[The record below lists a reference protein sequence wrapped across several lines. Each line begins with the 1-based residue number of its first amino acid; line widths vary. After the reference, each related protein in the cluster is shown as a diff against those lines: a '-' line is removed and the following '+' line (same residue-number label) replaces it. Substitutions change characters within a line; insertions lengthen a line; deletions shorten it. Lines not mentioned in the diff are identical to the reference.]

1 MLKFSGRNRP
11 GPTGAEG
18 ADISARPEFGETPH
32 YPGARGPGG
41 TFSTNTAGQ
50 RFSAIDLRSSLSSAV
65 RSLMAHAPHTEGP
78 SDDVVK
84 TVTSQISAVSD
95 DVVDA
100 TADLLKNGSRSTIFG
115 ILAGTLVLGW
125 IIGRSGQPPKFT

>member
-1 MLKFSGRNRP
+1 MLKFSGRNRQ
-11 GPTGAEG
+11 GPP
-18 ADISARPEFGETPH
+18 DMSSRQEFPDVPPDPRTPD
-32 YPGARGPGG
+32 AGG
-41 TFSTNTAGQ
+41 TFSADSAGQ
-50 RFSAIDLRSSLSSAV
+50 RFSAIDLRSSLSSAI

-84 TVTSQISAVSD
+84 TVTSQLSAVSD

-115 ILAGTLVLGW
+115 ILAGTVVLGW
-125 IIGRSGQPPKFT
+125 IIGRSGQPPKYN

>member
-1 MLKFSGRNRP
+1 MLRRNRQGSADLSSREAFSDIPRDP
-11 GPTGAEG
+11 GSRAAGGAV
-18 ADISARPEFGETPH
+18 SAEASG
-32 YPGARGPGG
+32 Y
-41 TFSTNTAGQ
+41 

-78 SDDVVK
+78 SDDVVQ
-84 TVTSQISAVSD
+84 TVTSQIAAASD

-100 TADLLKNGSRSTIFG
+100 TADLLRNGSRSTIFG

-125 IIGRSGQPPKFT
+125 IIGRSGQAPKFN

>member
-1 MLKFSGRNRP
+1 MLRRNRQTP
-11 GPTGAEG
+11 
-18 ADISARPEFGETPH
+18 ADPSRQDSGDILSASGHAGSAPSPE
-32 YPGARGPGG
+32 A
-41 TFSTNTAGQ
+41 AGQ

-84 TVTSQISAVSD
+84 TVTAQISAASD

-100 TADLLKNGSRSTIFG
+100 TADLLKSGSRTTVFG
-115 ILAGTLVLGW
+115 ILAGTMVLGW
-125 IIGRSGQPPKFT
+125 IIGRSGREKLS

>member
-1 MLKFSGRNRP
+1 MLGRNRR
-11 GPTGAEG
+11 GS
-18 ADISARPEFGETPH
+18 ADLSSPQEYGDIPRSPDSRDAGSA
-32 YPGARGPGG
+32 
-41 TFSTNTAGQ
+41 FSADAAGQ
-50 RFSAIDLRSSLSSAV
+50 RFSAIDLRSSLSSAI
-65 RSLMAHAPHTEGP
+65 RSLMAHAPHAEGP

-84 TVTSQISAVSD
+84 TVTSQIAAVSD

-125 IIGRSGQPPKFT
+125 IIGRSSQAPKFN

>member
-1 MLKFSGRNRP
+1 MLRRNRQGSVDLSSREAFSDIPRDP
-11 GPTGAEG
+11 GSSAAGSAVSAEASG
-18 ADISARPEFGETPH
+18 H
-32 YPGARGPGG
+32 
-41 TFSTNTAGQ
+41 

-84 TVTSQISAVSD
+84 TVTSQIAAASD

-100 TADLLKNGSRSTIFG
+100 TADLLRNGSRSTIFG

-125 IIGRSGQPPKFT
+125 IIGRSGQAPKFN

>member
-1 MLKFSGRNRP
+1 MFGRNRQGSAELP
-11 GPTGAEG
+11 SREAFSDIPRHQGSRAAGGAV
-18 ADISARPEFGETPH
+18 SAEASGH
-32 YPGARGPGG
+32 
-41 TFSTNTAGQ
+41 

-84 TVTSQISAVSD
+84 TVTSQIAASSD

-125 IIGRSGQPPKFT
+125 IIGRSGQAPKFN

>member
-1 MLKFSGRNRP
+1 MLGRNRRSS
-11 GPTGAEG
+11 
-18 ADISARPEFGETPH
+18 ADLSSRQEFGDIPRN
-32 YPGARGPGG
+32 PDGRDASGA
-41 TFSTNTAGQ
+41 FSADAAGQ
-50 RFSAIDLRSSLSSAV
+50 RFSAIDLRSSLSSAI
-65 RSLMAHAPHTEGP
+65 RSLMAHAPHAEGP

-84 TVTSQISAVSD
+84 TVTSQIAAVSD

-125 IIGRSGQPPKFT
+125 IIGRSSQAPKFN

>member
-1 MLKFSGRNRP
+1 MLRRNRQ
-11 GPTGAEG
+11 GS
-18 ADISARPEFGETPH
+18 ADPSSRREFGDIPRD
-32 YPGARGPGG
+32 PGRRDAD
-41 TFSTNTAGQ
+41 SALSAETAGQ

-65 RSLMAHAPHTEGP
+65 RSLMAHAPQTEGP

-100 TADLLKNGSRSTIFG
+100 TADLLRNGSRSTIFG

-125 IIGRSGQPPKFT
+125 IIGRSGQAPKFN

>member
-1 MLKFSGRNRP
+1 MFGRNRQGSADLSSREAFSDIP
-11 GPTGAEG
+11 RHPDCAAGGAV
-18 ADISARPEFGETPH
+18 SAEASGH
-32 YPGARGPGG
+32 
-41 TFSTNTAGQ
+41 

-84 TVTSQISAVSD
+84 TVTSQIAAASD

-100 TADLLKNGSRSTIFG
+100 AADLLKNGSRSTIFG

-125 IIGRSGQPPKFT
+125 IIGRSGQAPKFN

>member
-1 MLKFSGRNRP
+1 MLRRNRQGSADLSSREEFRDIPRDP
-11 GPTGAEG
+11 GSRDAGSAVS
-18 ADISARPEFGETPH
+18 ADA
-32 YPGARGPGG
+32 PGR
-41 TFSTNTAGQ
+41 

-84 TVTSQISAVSD
+84 TVTSQIAAASD

-125 IIGRSGQPPKFT
+125 IIGRSGQAPKFN